1 MKTNRIRTAP
11 LVSCLAAASVLLFA
25 SATAPAADVERG
37 RALHDTHCRMCHTAA
52 AYKRDSKAAQSYEG
66 VRAEVVRWQKN
77 SSLRWSDDDIDNVT
91 AYLAK
96 TYYGLPCPSSC

>member
-1 MKTNRIRTAP
+1 MKTDRTRTAP
-11 LVSCLAAASVLLFA
+11 LVSYLAAASVLLFA
-25 SATAPAADVERG
+25 SAAVPAADVERG

-52 AYKRDSKAAQSYEG
+52 AYKRDSKVGQTYEG

-77 SSLRWSDDDIDNVT
+77 SSLRWSDEDIDNVT

-96 TYYGLPCPSSC
+96 TYYGLPCSSC

>member
-1 MKTNRIRTAP
+1 MKTNRSRTAP
-11 LVSCLAAASVLLFA
+11 LVPCLAAASVLLFA
-25 SATAPAADVERG
+25 SAAPAADVERG

-52 AYKRDSKAAQSYEG
+52 AYKRDSKVAQTYEG

-77 SSLRWSDDDIDNVT
+77 SSLRWTEDDIENVT